1 MQNEITSDSTLKNV
15 TSIDHTEGAAQAY
28 KKLKSDYDTYSKSH
42 TSKETADYWDAV
54 NKGLVASKTIGDLSI
69 GWASENATTYGEG
82 DGSFNKGDL
91 RSVNKAV
98 TASATDLDVSLS
110 AALADGDM
118 YSKVANLAYDIDGNK
133 SISQADIQVYMKR
146 NADAV
151 EQNKTLKF
159 MEPLMAGQPPLFKI
173 LDTVGSQHSD
183 QKISQED
190 LQKYLNDYDDNITK
204 AGRAPEADGQK
215 YSQKN
220 HDYVQKLYDN
230 WDSKDVKRL
239 RGKFLENDVISLT
252 SLGDAAKMRDVDG
265 GKFDV
270 FYSRFNAL
278 YEGLKN
284 DDVAPA
290 KAESIVVPPPAA
302 VTTAGINGDTG
313 DGYGATGPAEFNP
326 GYSAPPVD
334 VTAKF

>member
-28 KKLKSDYDTYSKSH
+28 KKLKSDYDTYAQSH
-42 TSKETADYWDAV
+42 TSKETTDYWDAV

-82 DGSFNKGDL
+82 DGSLNKGDL

-98 TASATDLDVSLS
+98 TPSATDLDVSLA
-110 AALADGDM
+110 AALADSNM
-118 YSKVANLAYDIDGNK
+118 YTKVANLSYDLDGNK
-133 SISQADIQVYMKR
+133 SISQADVLVYMQK

-151 EQNKTLKF
+151 EQNKALKF

-173 LDTVGSQHSD
+173 LDTVGSQDSD
-183 QKISQED
+183 LKITRQD
-190 LQKYLNDYDDNITK
+190 LQKYLKDYDENITK
-204 AGRAPEADGQK
+204 AGRAPEGDGQK

-220 HDYVQKLYDN
+220 HDFVKKLFDD
-230 WDSKDVKRL
+230 WDSKEVKRL
-239 RGKFLENDVISLT
+239 RGNFMEADVISVT

-284 DDVAPA
+284 DAAAPA
-290 KAESIVVPPPAA
+290 KTESIVVSPPPAT
-302 VTTAGINGDTG
+302 TTAGISGDTEN
-313 DGYGATGPAEFNP
+313 GAAGPAEFGS
-326 GYSAPPVD
+326 GYNIVQPVD
-334 VTAKF
+334 MTAKF